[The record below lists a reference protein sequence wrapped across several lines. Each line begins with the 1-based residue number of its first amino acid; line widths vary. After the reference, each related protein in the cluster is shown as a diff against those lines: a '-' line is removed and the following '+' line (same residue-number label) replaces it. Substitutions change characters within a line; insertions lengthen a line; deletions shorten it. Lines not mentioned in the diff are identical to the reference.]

1 MARSKDKTK
10 KALLD
15 AIDRIK
21 RKAYTCQELRKKSIV
36 KLNRSN
42 VEKEAG
48 LSSGALR
55 HHSDIV
61 EIILSDEDDKAK
73 ISRLEKELEQSKA
86 KIKKLEFDNSIHKR
100 STTLDSEAL
109 NEQLS
114 AYHQTIAA
122 LFFKIPLAEREGLM
136 SKLDD
141 RSSNVSGSVTNIN
154 AYRRGKE

>member
-61 EIILSDEDDKAK
+61 EIILGDEDDKAK
-73 ISRLEKELEQSKA
+73 ISRLEKEL
-86 KIKKLEFDNSIHKR
+86 
-100 STTLDSEAL
+100 
-109 NEQLS
+109 
-114 AYHQTIAA
+114 
-122 LFFKIPLAEREGLM
+122 
-136 SKLDD
+136 
-141 RSSNVSGSVTNIN
+141 
-154 AYRRGKE
+154 

>member
-61 EIILSDEDDKAK
+61 EIILGDEDDKAK

-86 KIKKLEFDNSIHKR
+86 KIKKLEFDNSIQKR
-100 STTLDSEAL
+100 STALDSEAL

-114 AYHQTIAA
+114 VYHQTIAA

-136 SKLDD
+136 SKLDE

>member
-1 MARSKDKTK
+1 MARSKEKTK
-10 KALLD
+10 KAFLE

-21 RKAYTCQELRKKSIV
+21 RKAYTCQELREKSIV

-48 LSSGALR
+48 LSPGALR

-61 EIILSDEDDKAK
+61 EIIEGDEDDRVK
-73 ISRLEKELEQSKA
+73 ISRLEKELEISKN
-86 KIKKLEFDNSIHKR
+86 KIKKLEADNSKQKR
-100 STTLDSEAL
+100 AATLDSEAL

-114 AYHQTIAA
+114 AYHQTIAT

-154 AYRRGKE
+154 AYRREKE